1 MKPFFSS
8 DYLNETIFIAIFQKL
23 YRFCLLIQAYSNNM
37 KPPTIQA

>member
-23 YRFCLLIQAYSNNM
+23 YYTGFVY
-37 KPPTIQA
+37 